1 MNSAKTISATDR
13 PGGRFG
19 IPSFTS
25 WANRVGSGCKIR
37 DRDLQPCSNLASIG
51 DLVRQRGR
59 VAVSDAGPLLWGSLF
74 GKIMIDSRSVQE
86 LRVRIGFVGAVEAT
100 GPGKGA
106 INFRRAFTE
115 LDPDAIGPLVI
126 TGARTGIEGC
136 GT

>member
-1 MNSAKTISATDR
+1 M
-13 PGGRFG
+13 
-19 IPSFTS
+19 
-25 WANRVGSGCKIR
+25 
-37 DRDLQPCSNLASIG
+37 
-51 DLVRQRGR
+51 
-59 VAVSDAGPLLWGSLF
+59 SDAGPLLWGSLF